1 MDMVNTLTHRGSPS
15 RETAREICSLIF
27 AIFQGALQ
35 SMINLMKGDP
45 RGLWTTSEVP
55 VQHPVESELLL
66 EDNSDSDHISDENLD
81 YVSEENL
88 D

>member
-1 MDMVNTLTHRGSPS
+1 MEMVNVLTHGGTSV
-15 RETAREICSLIF
+15 RETARDTCLLIF

-35 SMINLMKGDP
+35 SMINLMKGVP
-45 RGLWTTSEVP
+45 VWTTSENT

-66 EDNSDSDHISDENLD
+66 ESKSDHVSDDNLD
-81 YVSEENL
+81 YVSEDNL